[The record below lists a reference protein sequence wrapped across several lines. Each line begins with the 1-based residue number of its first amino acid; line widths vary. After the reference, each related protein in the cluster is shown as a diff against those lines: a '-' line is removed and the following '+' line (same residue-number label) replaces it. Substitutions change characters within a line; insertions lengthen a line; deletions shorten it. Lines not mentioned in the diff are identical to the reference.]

1 MYIYVYIKYIIRI
14 YIYIFIYI
22 YIYVHMCVYL
32 KNILHDIKYLIC
44 IHDMYGCAQSMCV
57 YLAILRTILYWNM
70 TATASTSLHSR
81 KVMYLPL

>member
-1 MYIYVYIKYIIRI
+1 MYI
-14 YIYIFIYI
+14 YIYI
-22 YIYVHMCVYL
+22 CVCIFE